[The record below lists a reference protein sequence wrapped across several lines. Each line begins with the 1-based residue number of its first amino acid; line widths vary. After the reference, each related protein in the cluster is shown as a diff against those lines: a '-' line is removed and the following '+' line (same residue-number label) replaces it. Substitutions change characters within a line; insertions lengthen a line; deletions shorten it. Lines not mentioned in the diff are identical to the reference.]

1 MFIPLCI
8 TVYELVALTLSTTI
22 KIKKYITISRKN
34 NKSRKKGMI
43 IEMDLNQ
50 PLAYR
55 MRPKTLED
63 YVGQEHILGKD
74 KILYRTIK
82 ADRLSSIILWGP
94 PGCGKT
100 SLARVI
106 SNTTKYKFTRI
117 NAVTSGIGDIKKAIE
132 EASNLLLNPS
142 GKCILFIDEIHRFN
156 KLQQDA
162 LLPYVENGTVILIG
176 ATTENPYFEVNKALI
191 SRSMVC
197 KLNPLIEDD
206 IYKILKKSLVS
217 EEGLASYNIKIED
230 ETLRKIAEVSNGDV
244 RTALNGLEIAVL
256 TTNMD
261 SDGFIHIT
269 NEIAADCIQRRKAV
283 FDKNGDSHYDNISAF
298 IKSMRGSDPDAT
310 VFYLAR
316 AIDGGEEPMFLA
328 RRIVIASSEDVGL
341 ADPNA
346 LVVATSAMQA
356 VNMVG
361 MPEARIILSEAALYV
376 ARAKKSNASYM
387 AINKALE
394 DVKTKDTGEIPMHI
408 RNAPAEGMSEFGYH
422 EGYKYPHDYPGHYV
436 EQQYLPDKMV
446 GTKYL
451 GEI

>member
-1 MFIPLCI
+1 
-8 TVYELVALTLSTTI
+8 
-22 KIKKYITISRKN
+22 
-34 NKSRKKGMI
+34 
-43 IEMDLNQ
+43 MDLSQ

-55 MRPKTLED
+55 VRPKNLDE

-106 SNTTKYKFTRI
+106 SETTKYKFTKI
-117 NAVTSGIGDIKKAIE
+117 NAVTAGIGDIKKAIE
-132 EASNLLLNPS
+132 EAKNVFLNPS

-191 SRSMVC
+191 SRSMVF
-197 KLNPLIEDD
+197 KLEPLNDND
-206 IYKILKKSLVS
+206 IYKILKKALVNK
-217 EEGLASYNIKIED
+217 EGLGNYNIKIED
-230 ETLRKIAEVSNGDV
+230 ETIRKIALSSNGDV
-244 RTALNGLEIAVL
+244 RTALNGLEVAVL
-256 TTNMD
+256 TTQMD
-261 SDGFIHIT
+261 KNGFIHIT
-269 NEIAADCIQRRKAV
+269 NEIAADSIRSRKAI

-316 AIDGGEEPMFLA
+316 ALNGGEDPVFLA
-328 RRIVIASSEDVGL
+328 RRIVIAASEDVGM
-341 ADPNA
+341 ANPNA
-346 LVVATSAMQA
+346 LVIATSCMQA

-361 MPEARIILSEAALYV
+361 MPEARIILSEAAVYV
-376 ARAKKSNASYM
+376 AKSKKSNASYV

-394 DVKTKDTGEIPMHI
+394 DVQTKDTGEIPMHI
-408 RNAPAEGMSEFGYH
+408 RNAPANRNGRTWIWSW
-422 EGYKYPHDYPGHYV
+422 
-436 EQQYLPDKMV
+436 
-446 GTKYL
+446 
-451 GEI
+451 I